1 MAEFTPEQMEKAS
14 RLYDFMIEYEK
25 MGQHRSGFGMTDA
38 KGNIIRGMKNDPP
51 LSPAG
56 PYTHGAG
63 GLFSTPGQVPT
74 IFSTHVRPI
83 QSVAN
88 NLPVM
93 PRYEGSADARFGGED
108 APLYTTVT
116 GFTAGAGDDF
126 TNQPENVCD
135 DAPEGGLMKACTMT
149 APYGLYK
156 MGIREINI
164 LEVGRL
170 VNRAEPTDLRLMNP
184 PLSRDGAYA
193 TNPFQGPTGL
203 PMGGTDIVNIEINK
217 RMAEAG
223 VSFQRLMARQ
233 TWTGNPTNNKA
244 GGGAAQFVGFDLII
258 ATGNK
263 LDFET
268 GNPCPSMDAD
278 IKDFGYDLVNGGTG
292 RDIVNYVDSMYRF
305 LSKLAM
311 DVGLDPVTWEIAM
324 HPDLFD
330 EIVKVWPVR
339 YYQEFLAQMNSI
351 GAGQGFLNVEATNSA
366 TFRDAMRN
374 GSYLL
379 IRGQQIPVRQDST
392 IAYQTN
398 TDNANIP
405 SGQYASDIRFIPLT
419 VLGGIP
425 VTYWQYFDF
434 GNSQA
439 QQLFGLSGN
448 QAWTTDAGMFAW
460 ATSHKNWCIKLQ
472 WAVQPRLVCRTP
484 FLSGRIQNVRF
495 FPLQKSR
502 EWDPTDAYF
511 VNGGRTNTRIQNYYT
526 EWATS
531 TPVPIPG

>member
-1 MAEFTPEQMEKAS
+1 MAEFTQEQMNRAS
-14 RLYDFMIEYEK
+14 MVYDFLIEYEK
-25 MGQHRSGFGMTDA
+25 KGQHRGGVGFIDS
-38 KGNIIRGMKNDPP
+38 KGRPLRGAKNDPP

-56 PYTHGAG
+56 PYTHGVG
-63 GLFSTPGQVPT
+63 GLFSTPGQSPT

-83 QSVAN
+83 PSTAN
-88 NLPVM
+88 SLPVL
-93 PRYEGSADARFGGED
+93 PRAEGAADARFGGMD

-116 GFTAGAGDDF
+116 GFTAGAGDDWN
-126 TNQPENVCD
+126 NQPENVCD

-156 MGIREINI
+156 MGIKEINI

-170 VNRAEPTDLRLMNP
+170 INRGEPTDLRLMNP
-184 PLSRDGAYA
+184 PLTRDGAYA
-193 TNPFQGPTGL
+193 ANPFSAPTGL
-203 PMGGTDIVNIEINK
+203 PFGGTDIINIEVNK
-217 RMAEAG
+217 RMAESG
-223 VSFQRLMARQ
+223 VSFQRMMARQ
-233 TWTGNPTNNKA
+233 TWTGNPANNKA

-258 ATGNK
+258 TTGNK
-263 LDFET
+263 VDFDT
-268 GNPCPSMDAD
+268 GVLCPSMDAD
-278 IKDFGYDLVNGGTG
+278 IKDFAYNLVNGTG
-292 RDIVNYVDSMYRF
+292 LDIVNYVDSMYRF
-305 LSKLAM
+305 LSKLAT
-311 DVGLDPVTWEIAM
+311 DVGLDPVMWNIVM

-330 EIVKVWPVR
+330 EICKVWPVR

-366 TFRDAMRN
+366 TFRDQMRN

-379 IRGQQIPVRQDST
+379 IRGQQIPVLQDST
-392 IAYQTN
+392 VAYQTD

-405 SGQYASDIRFIPLT
+405 QGQYASDIRFIPMT
-419 VLGGIP
+419 VLGGTP

-439 QQLFGLSGN
+439 QQLFALSGN

-460 ATSHKNWCIKLQ
+460 AASHKNWCIKLQ
-472 WAVQPRLVCRTP
+472 WAVQPRIVCRVP

-502 EWDPTDAYF
+502 EWDPQDPYF
-511 VNGGRTNTRIQNYYT
+511 VNGGRTNTSIGTYYT
-526 EWATS
+526 EWSPT
-531 TPVPIPG
+531 TPVPIIG